1 MKKSPLYLLLGV
13 CVWACRTE
21 YDVDGSQGEKKFV
34 VNGLVT
40 TLADSS
46 RIILSYT
53 SDNYRTGSVEY
64 VSNAKVTVSDGD
76 GNLVAFTPSLKNGK
90 YTAYKG
96 YAAKVGKKYRLT
108 VVADGVAYE
117 AYDTLLPVTPIKKLD
132 YEKRILGNGELLY
145 QVYYYVDKQ
154 QGTNY
159 YKSIQYKNQTL
170 YRFYNRLTVYVDV
183 ALNEKNNK
191 LPASILHSKK
201 DTARIDLLSLS
212 EPAYKFYSDLNN
224 ILLNDGGMFTSV
236 AANPI
241 SNISNGA
248 LGFFQASD
256 NSHKEIIIDPK

>member
-1 MKKSPLYLLLGV
+1 MGVQDGIRRGRQSGREKICRKRLGNRPRRLKPNYSFLYLRQLSNGFCGV
-13 CVWACRTE
+13 CKQC
-21 YDVDGSQGEKKFV
+21 QGNRQRRRRKPRSLYPLLEK
-34 VNGLVT
+34 
-40 TLADSS
+40 
-46 RIILSYT
+46 R
-53 SDNYRTGSVEY
+53 
-64 VSNAKVTVSDGD
+64 
-76 GNLVAFTPSLKNGK
+76 
-90 YTAYKG
+90 
-96 YAAKVGKKYRLT
+96 KKYRLT

-117 AYDTLLPVTPIKKLD
+117 AYDTLLPVTPIKKID